1 MVLEKLAG
9 RAPMS
14 PGDHGSIWLMAG
26 LCSVIGEGGHK
37 FQEDRGSLSQEEQR
51 GISDGTHPGSA
62 TSACW
67 CRTQQLSAAWCLCC
81 VADTRQFQYTNH
93 DVYTRQFSSD

>member
-9 RAPMS
+9 SAPMS

-26 LCSVIGEGGHK
+26 LCSVLGEGGHQ

-62 TSACW
+62 TSAW
-67 CRTQQLSAAWCLCC
+67 LVQDRAAVCC
-81 VADTRQFQYTNH
+81 VALRLCGRHQAVPVH
-93 DVYTRQFSSD
+93 